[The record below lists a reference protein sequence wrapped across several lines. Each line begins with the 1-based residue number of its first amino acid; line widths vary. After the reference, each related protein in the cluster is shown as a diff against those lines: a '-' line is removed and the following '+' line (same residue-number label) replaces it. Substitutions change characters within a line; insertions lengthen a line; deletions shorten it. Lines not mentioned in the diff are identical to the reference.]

1 LRAASLLSCG
11 VLQHSRRAAL
21 IGDEKS
27 KTKWEGSEK
36 ALPCLKPVVCAGDES
51 PPLPAQTT
59 NLFDAACALPGLE
72 KPGEVI

>member
-1 LRAASLLSCG
+1 MVEPGSDRKISKYK
-11 VLQHSRRAAL
+11 
-21 IGDEKS
+21 EKRQ
-27 KTKWEGSEK
+27 GSEK
-36 ALPCLKPVVCAGDES
+36 ALPLLDVGFSQRGKPGVS